1 MSDKNILFIGAGN
14 MAEAII
20 SGIISSNAYKK
31 EQIKVYDINKER
43 LQYIETKYKIFAF
56 TDLKTAVS
64 KSNIL
69 ILAVK
74 PQIIT
79 EVLKEIK
86 TYYKIEQLVISIAA
100 GINTNLILKYLG
112 NKSKVIRVMPNTP
125 ALVKSGMSVICKA
138 GKSNDEDIKETKKIF
153 GSIGEIEE
161 LKESY
166 FNAVT
171 ALSGSGPAYVF
182 LMLEALMDAGIKVG
196 LGKETALKLAVETVI
211 GSSKMLKETALHPAE
226 LKNRVTSPGGTTI
239 AALHTLEKGAFRALI
254 MDAVE
259 EAAKR
264 AGEIEKHIMEMDNK

>member
-20 SGIISSNAYKK
+20 SGMISANVYKK

-43 LQYIETKYKIFAF
+43 LKYIENKYKVLAYN
-56 TDLKTAVS
+56 DLKTAVN

-74 PQIIT
+74 HQTLT
-79 EVLKEIK
+79 EVLIEIS
-86 TYYKIEQLVISIAA
+86 TYYYIEQLVISIAA

-112 NKSKVIRVMPNTP
+112 NKCKIIRVMPNTP

-153 GSIGEIEE
+153 GAIGEIEE
-161 LKESY
+161 LKEAF

-171 ALSGSGPAYVF
+171 ALSGSGPAYIF

-196 LGKETALKLAVETVI
+196 LSKETALKLAVETAI
-211 GSSKMLKETALHPAE
+211 GSSKMLKETSLHPAE

-239 AALHTLEKGAFRALI
+239 AALHKLEKGAFRALI